1 MQTNLIEVFSSVQGE
16 GRYAG
21 CRQLFVRFEGCNLQ
35 CRYCDTE
42 NAPGTHLMCNVEIAP
57 GARRFRE
64 IMNPVEAHE
73 LAAYINEFL
82 QAVPHQAV
90 SFTGGEPLLQSGFL
104 RELLPLVNCRRFL
117 ETNGT
122 LPDRLSEVLPLVDII
137 SMDIKLPGETGREMW
152 AEHERFLRLAVEAGK
167 DVYVKLVIPGN
178 LVEEDFD
185 RAVRLIA
192 DVEPSVLLV
201 LQPVT
206 PVNGVPAAE
215 PGSVLELQQRALN
228 MLSDVRVIPQTH
240 RMMNQI

>member
-1 MQTNLIEVFSSVQGE
+1 MQANLIEVFSSVQGE

-90 SFTGGEPLLQSGFL
+90 SFTGGEPLLQAGFL

-122 LPDRLSEVLPLVDII
+122 LPDRLSEILPLVDII
-137 SMDIKLPGETGREMW
+137 SMDIKLPQETGREMW
-152 AEHERFLRLAVEAGK
+152 EEHERFLRLALEAGK

-178 LVEEDFD
+178 LVEADFD
-185 RAVRLIA
+185 RAVKLVA

-215 PGSVLELQQRALN
+215 PEMVLELQQRALSA
-228 MLSDVRVIPQTH
+228 LSDVRVIPQTH
-240 RMMNQI
+240 RMMNQL

>member
-1 MQTNLIEVFSSVQGE
+1 MQANLIEVFSSVQGE

-90 SFTGGEPLLQSGFL
+90 SFTGGEPLLQAGFL

-122 LPDRLSEVLPLVDII
+122 LPDRLSEILPLVDII
-137 SMDIKLPGETGREMW
+137 SMDIKLPRETGREMW

-178 LVEEDFD
+178 LAEEDFD

-192 DVEPSVLLV
+192 DVESSVLLV

-215 PGSVLELQQRALN
+215 PGMVLELQQRALKL
-228 MLSDVRVIPQTH
+228 LSDVRVIPQTH
-240 RMMNQI
+240 RMMNQL